1 MDVVVGVSR
10 AVLMG
15 ILSEVHVWL
24 SELETDLSRLDP
36 CSSLVLGRP

>member
-1 MDVVVGVSR
+1 MSR

-24 SELETDLSRLDP
+24 SELETDLSRLHP
-36 CSSLVLGRP
+36 YVGLV